1 MRIAGG
7 ELRGR
12 SVSAPA
18 AGDVRPTQDAVRE
31 AVFSML
37 ANILPGSAF
46 LDLFAGSGCVGIE
59 AWSRG
64 AARVLWVERAP
75 AVVRTLRRNV
85 AALCGEAA
93 GRVLQADA
101 LAWLARPAPDGET
114 FDIVYVDPP
123 YDEAPEAIRLIL
135 DRLPASG
142 RLARRAILVAEQR
155 ADAPAPEAPGWDLVT
170 RRRYGQTGILLFR
183 RHEEDSNHA

>member
-1 MRIAGG
+1 MRVAGG
-7 ELRGR
+7 QLRGS

-18 AGDVRPTQDAVRE
+18 AEDVRPTQDAVRE

-37 ANILPGSAF
+37 ANLLPGCAF

-64 AARVLWVERAP
+64 AARVAWIERAP
-75 AVVRTLRRNV
+75 AVARALRKNV
-85 AALCGEAA
+85 AALCGEEA
-93 GRVLQADA
+93 GPVLQTDVI
-101 LAWLARPAPDGET
+101 AWLTRPAPEGEA

-123 YDEAPEAIRLIL
+123 YAEAPALVRQVL
-135 DRLPASG
+135 DLLPASG
-142 RLARRAILVAEQR
+142 RLAPRAVLVAEQR
-155 ADAPAPEAPGWDLVT
+155 ADAPTPEAPGWELLT

-183 RHEEDSNHA
+183 RSEEA